1 MEYQNYLRGRCIDLK
16 WSFRMEMEICG
27 GGWMCIFLVERLH
40 FASKDPAIIIK
51 GYDLRLR
58 FINLGSILNFN
69 LIFLH

>member
-40 FASKDPAIIIK
+40 FAAKILQSLLKDMI
-51 GYDLRLR
+51 
-58 FINLGSILNFN
+58 
-69 LIFLH
+69 